1 MIDLHVH
8 SSRSDGTYSPK
19 ELVDYAIEK
28 GLSAMALT
36 DHDTVD
42 GLPEIL
48 SYADELRQK
57 CTDDTSLSVPE
68 IIPGIELSTEYQGK
82 DIHIVGLYINY
93 EAPTFQKYLKDFVDS
108 RTTRNKKM
116 CALLQKEGIDIT
128 YENLVQAFPG
138 AVITRAHYA
147 KYMLTH
153 GYIKS
158 LKEAFDRYVGDNCRC
173 FVPREKV
180 TPAQAVKLI
189 LEADGIP
196 ILAHPILYHMSDA
209 RLDALVAELKAAGL
223 LGIEAVYSTY
233 SSSEE
238 RQIRALA
245 KKYHLLLSG
254 GSDFHGENKPGLDLA
269 VGYGKL
275 YVHDSILEEMKKCRK
290 NLLYTDMDGTLLLND
305 STISENMKKALDRM
319 TAAGHHL
326 VISSGRPLPSILE
339 VCEASGIKYPGMFVS
354 SYNGALV
361 YDCDT
366 KEPVLEHKLSQEDIS
381 YIVAGAHKAG
391 IHIHGYTSSE
401 IVCLGDNKEL
411 QYYRKRVHMPLRCVE
426 DIAAALPQGSYK
438 LQTISLDNH
447 EALVHFRDEILAHL
461 GDRVQMIF
469 SSDVYL
475 EILPKAAGKGSALHF
490 LTAYLPAPF
499 SHTFAAG
506 DAENDISMLEAAHVG
521 IAMLNATDNVKAHA
535 DIVTTRDNNSD
546 GLIEILD
553 KYFN

>member
-19 ELVDYAIEK
+19 ELMDYAIKK

-48 SYADELRQK
+48 SYAEELRQK
-57 CTDDTSLSVPE
+57 YKYDTSISVPE
-68 IIPGIELSTEYQGK
+68 IIPGIEFSTEYQGR

-93 EAPTFQKYLKDFVDS
+93 ETPTFQKYLKDFVDS
-108 RTTRNKKM
+108 RTRRNLKM
-116 CALLQKEGIDIT
+116 CTLLQKEGIDIT
-128 YENLVQAFPG
+128 YENLVKEFPG

-147 KYMLTH
+147 KYMLSH

-158 LKEAFDRYVGDNCRC
+158 MKEAFVRYVGDNCRC

-196 ILAHPILYHMSDA
+196 ILAHPILYHMSDS
-209 RLDALVAELKAAGL
+209 RLETLVSELKTEGL

-238 RQIRALA
+238 RQIRSLA
-245 KKYHLLLSG
+245 QKYHLLLSG
-254 GSDFHGENKPGLDLA
+254 GSDFHGGNKPGLDLA

-290 NLLYTDMDGTLLLND
+290 NLLYTDMDGTLLLDD
-305 STISENMKKALDRM
+305 STISENMKIALDRM
-319 TAAGHHL
+319 TSAGHRL
-326 VISSGRPLPSILE
+326 VISSGRPLPGILE
-339 VCEASGIKYPGMFVS
+339 VCESAGIKYPGMFIS

-361 YDCDT
+361 YDCDA
-366 KEPVLEHKLSQEDIS
+366 KKPILEHKLSQEDIA
-381 YIVAGAHKAG
+381 YIVKQAHEAG
-391 IHIHGYTSSE
+391 IHIHGYTASE

-411 QYYRKRVHMPLRCVE
+411 QYYRRRIHMPLKCVE

-438 LQTISLDNH
+438 LQTISLNNH
-447 EALVHFRDEILAHL
+447 EALVRFRDEILAQL
-461 GDRVQMIF
+461 GDRVQLIF

-490 LTAYLPAPF
+490 LTAYLPAPL

-506 DAENDISMLEAAHVG
+506 DAENDISMLKAAHVG
-521 IAMLNATDNVKAHA
+521 IAMQNADDKVKAHA
-535 DIVTTRDNNSD
+535 DIVTTKDNNSD

-553 KYFN
+553 NYFT